1 MINKLRNSIL
11 FGLIISLFTQLTVF
25 SYENFDLVSD
35 IKNTHNKNEIIYLI
49 DNNGNLI
56 RLNNGMIDY
65 VPKDLNN
72 ISYIDVIENNFIALT
87 NEGELVSTF
96 DFRIPKKTKIKK
108 IDKTF
113 ALASNG
119 KVYSIDPRVAKNLKN
134 IKKAE
139 DIEALSNN
147 IIMVKHENDKYSII
161 GNGNNGIDKIRGLTD
176 VVQAISYYDRLVL
189 VIKKD
194 GRIEVF
200 GDGYEEIKHKALS
213 IINGKKFIL
222 ANENL
227 YLVTFDDNAIPL
239 IEKAFKAPKDYLNG
253 ISNIVIDKFSSSESS
268 LYKSYFIKNDG
279 KLIYYIQSDNE
290 ISDFNKEKMKYISG
304 FDNVENVYE
313 SGYMT
318 IVLHRDGSITIP
330 YDINHE
336 LNGLT
341 GVKKVNL
348 NNQSYVVYLQDGQ
361 VLTSLDNFVLYKKPL
376 NKTQDELNLF
386 DYINEIVVTLINK
399 EISKEEFEFLK
410 YYLSNNIK
418 NLKEFIRYLALD
430 RRFLMIDN
438 SYKEI
443 GNILFK
449 SILKTSPNYDE
460 VKHIESI
467 AEKMIHEEKGKK
479 YIVSS
484 ILEYVLDNNILQGIF
499 DKLCNI

>member
-49 DNNGNLI
+49 DNSGNLI
-56 RLNNGMIDY
+56 RLNNGMVDY
-65 VPKDLNN
+65 VPKELNN

-96 DFRIPKKTKIKK
+96 DFKIPKKTKVKK

-113 ALASNG
+113 ALTSNG
-119 KVYSIDPRVAKNLKN
+119 KVYSIDIRVSKNLKN

-147 IIMVKHENDKYSII
+147 IVLLKHEDNKYSII
-161 GNGNNGIDKIRGLTD
+161 GNGNNGIDKIKGLTD
-176 VVQAISYYDRLVL
+176 VVQAISYYDKLVL

-194 GRIEVF
+194 GRVEVF
-200 GDGYEEIKHKALS
+200 GDGYEEIKNKALN
-213 IINGKKFIL
+213 IVNGKKFIL

-227 YLVTFDDNAIPL
+227 YLVTFDDSAIPL
-239 IEKAFKAPKDYLNG
+239 IEKDFKAPKDYLNG

-279 KLIYYIQSDNE
+279 KLIYHIQSDNE
-290 ISDFNKEKMKYISG
+290 ISDFNKEKMEYMSG

-361 VLTSLDNFVLYKKPL
+361 VLTSLDNFVLYKKL
-376 NKTQDELNLF
+376 FNKTNEKLNLY

-399 EISKEEFEFLK
+399 EISRDEFEFLK
-410 YYLSNNIK
+410 YYLTNDIK
-418 NLKEFIRYLALD
+418 NLKMFIKYLGLD

-449 SILKTSPNYDE
+449 CILKTSPNYDQI
-460 VKHIESI
+460 KHMESI
-467 AEKMIHEEKGKK
+467 AENMVNEGKDKK
-479 YIVSS
+479 YIVSA
-484 ILEYVLDNNILQGIF
+484 ILDYVLENEFLQDIF
-499 DKLCNI
+499 NKVCNI